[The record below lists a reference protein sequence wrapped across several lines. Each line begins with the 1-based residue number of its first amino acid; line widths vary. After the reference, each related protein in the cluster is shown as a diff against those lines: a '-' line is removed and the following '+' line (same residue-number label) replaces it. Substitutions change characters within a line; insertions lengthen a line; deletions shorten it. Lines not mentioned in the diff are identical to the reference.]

1 LHATVAFPFNLLH
14 LTGSYIDLE
23 RAIVSNMTFQFD
35 LAFDG
40 AGNLFLTG
48 LAPPNGREAAI
59 LTTLPPGNFTA
70 IDQSVRTASDGGV
83 NQTRERWVYDLT
95 LSFTRI
101 GFQPQSLLGESGVE
115 PARCD
120 GDR

>member
-1 LHATVAFPFNLLH
+1 
-14 LTGSYIDLE
+14 
-23 RAIVSNMTFQFD
+23 MT
-35 LAFDG
+35 LPVRSSFDG

-59 LTTLPPGNFTA
+59 LTTLPTGNFTA

-95 LSFTRI
+95 RI

-115 PARCD
+115 PARRD

>member
-1 LHATVAFPFNLLH
+1 
-14 LTGSYIDLE
+14 
-23 RAIVSNMTFQFD
+23 MTFQFD

-40 AGNLFLTG
+40 AGNLFLTR

-83 NQTRERWVYDLT
+83 NQTRERWVYDLI

-101 GFQPQSLLGESGVE
+101 GFQPQSLRSESGVE

>member
-1 LHATVAFPFNLLH
+1 MKTAYRFLVLLTAVWSTNVA
-14 LTGSYIDLE
+14 I
-23 RAIVSNMTFQFD
+23 
-35 LAFDG
+35 
-40 AGNLFLTG
+40 AGNFDVEIHCF
-48 LAPPNGREAAI
+48 PKR
-59 LTTLPPGNFTA
+59 

-115 PARCD
+115 PARRD